1 MQVSISGVDAVL
13 MNFNELIDMFT
24 QHKTRCD
31 FFDAL
36 EQTGDQFYL
45 DYTFFHISL
54 GKLDERLWL
63 QLEQAVGGSVDTVQI
78 DESVQSVRPL
88 SVLNVRNPGKWMLL
102 FRILLKHYCVP

>member
-1 MQVSISGVDAVL
+1 MQVTISGVDAVL
-13 MNFNELIDMFT
+13 MHFHGLIDVIT

-36 EQTGDQFYL
+36 EQPGDQFYL

-63 QLEQAVGGSVDTVQI
+63 QLEQAVGGIVETAQI
-78 DESVQSVRPL
+78 DDSVQSVRPL
-88 SVLNVRNPGKWMLL
+88 SVLNVSRT
-102 FRILLKHYCVP
+102 

>member
-1 MQVSISGVDAVL
+1 MHVTISGVDAVL
-13 MNFNELIDMFT
+13 MNFHELIDVFT

-36 EQTGDQFYL
+36 EQPGDQFYL

-63 QLEQAVGGSVDTVQI
+63 QLEQAVGGIVDTAQI

-88 SVLNVRNPGKWMLL
+88 SVLNVSPT
-102 FRILLKHYCVP
+102 